1 MRKTPCQYAIVRF
14 TPFVETGEFAN
25 VGIVMMAPK
34 ARFFGLKLLMKRR
47 KRITDFFKEL
57 DAQVFRS
64 AMKDLNEELGR
75 VRNLLKA
82 HGFDRRFKVNDEDF
96 AKGIFAEMI
105 RPRETIVRFGEPRVV
120 LTEEPKK
127 TLNELFAFYVE
138 RDFVT
143 KQYRETVLEKGIRDL
158 LLQARVEE
166 RFLKERLGDEEFSV
180 LFPFVQ
186 MQDKVPTK
194 IIKPLTLAQ
203 EDSTR
208 ILEHGG
214 KWEFRV
220 RELKKRNQ
228 FPERALFAVEGPA
241 DNGRRQHA
249 YQEALEMLEDTGVTI
264 VPYFK
269 QVEILEFAV
278 EA

>member
-1 MRKTPCQYAIVRF
+1 MTKTPCQYAIVRF

-25 VGIVMMAPK
+25 VGVVMMAPK
-34 ARFFGLKLLMKRR
+34 ARFFGFKLLTQRYQ
-47 KRITDFFKEL
+47 RITKFFNEL
-57 DAQVFRS
+57 DAKVFRG

-75 VRNLLKA
+75 VRDLLKA
-82 HGFDRRFKVNDEDF
+82 HGFDRRLKVNDVDF
-96 AKGIFAEMI
+96 AKNIFAEVI

-120 LTEEPKK
+120 LAEEPQK
-127 TLNELFAFYVE
+127 TLKELYAFYVE

-143 KQYRETVLEKGIRDL
+143 KQYRETILEKGVREL

-166 RFLKERLGDEEFSV
+166 RFRRERLGDEEFSV
-180 LFPFVQ
+180 QFPFVQ
-186 MQDKVPTK
+186 MHDKVATK

-214 KWEFRV
+214 KWEFRI

-228 FPERALFAVEGPA
+228 FPNRALFAVEGPTG
-241 DNGRRQHA
+241 NNRRQHA
-249 YQEALEMLEDTGVTI
+249 YQEVLEMLEDTGVTI
-264 VPYFK
+264 LPYDRRG
-269 QVEILEFAV
+269 EILEFALGQ
-278 EA
+278 

>member
-34 ARFFGLKLLMKRR
+34 ARFFGFKLLMKRR

-75 VRNLLKA
+75 VRDLLKA

-120 LTEEPKK
+120 LAEEPKK
-127 TLNELFAFYVE
+127 TLNELYAFYVE

-143 KQYRETVLEKGIRDL
+143 KQYRETVLEKGIRNL
-158 LLQARVEE
+158 LLRLV
-166 RFLKERLGDEEFSV
+166 LKSASSRNAWVTRSSASYSP
-180 LFPFVQ
+180 LF
-186 MQDKVPTK
+186 KSRTK
-194 IIKPLTLAQ
+194 YPQ
-203 EDSTR
+203 RSSSR
-208 ILEHGG
+208 
-214 KWEFRV
+214 
-220 RELKKRNQ
+220 
-228 FPERALFAVEGPA
+228 
-241 DNGRRQHA
+241 
-249 YQEALEMLEDTGVTI
+249 
-264 VPYFK
+264 
-269 QVEILEFAV
+269 
-278 EA
+278 

>member
-1 MRKTPCQYAIVRF
+1 MKKTPCQYAIVRF

-34 ARFFGLKLLMKRR
+34 ARFFGFKLLTRR
-47 KRITDFFKEL
+47 HKRITDFFKEL

-75 VRNLLKA
+75 IRDLLKA
-82 HGFDRRFKVNDEDF
+82 HGFDRRLKINDEDF
-96 AKGIFAEMI
+96 AKGMFAEMV

-120 LTEEPKK
+120 LAEEPKK
-127 TLNELFAFYVE
+127 TLDELYAFYVG

-143 KQYRETVLEKGIRDL
+143 KQYRERVLEEGIRDL

-166 RFLKERLGDEEFSV
+166 RFHKERLGDEEFSV
-180 LFPFVQ
+180 PFPFVQ
-186 MQDKVPTK
+186 THDKVPTK

-203 EDSTR
+203 PDSTR
-208 ILEHGG
+208 IIEHGG
-214 KWEFRV
+214 KWEFRI

-228 FPERALFAVEGPA
+228 FPERALFAVDGPTG
-241 DNGRRQHA
+241 NNRRQHA

-264 VPYFK
+264 VPYDRRG
-269 QVEILEFAV
+269 EILDFALDR
-278 EA
+278 